1 MHQHKCLRAR
11 AGALAARPMD
21 KAPHWRHS
29 ADPLTEQ
36 AKPTIQAVREDLAR
50 VPLARRIVTIVFVV
64 FAIFVARSSW
74 DLRVVDKTIP
84 GVTQFM
90 RNAERALYDM
100 RALFASMQKPVD
112 QDKRIVLIPFTPDT
126 QRATGERSPLDRTTL
141 ANALTAIDKMGAKAI
156 GIDILIDQA
165 QPDDPLLVKA
175 LHEMKTPVWLG
186 YATNT
191 RNSFDVEVWQQEFMD
206 AFVKAID
213 NPNVRKASIR
223 LEADNDNVMR
233 SWPVQYRDLPP
244 FLPVAMTGTTRAE
257 NYRGSVL
264 YRVPLGFGTQDQRDV
279 FGSLPIDL
287 FASPESA
294 ALLSGEVT
302 GRYVLLGGDLPD
314 VDQFDTPASLVT
326 NQPTT
331 GLKVHAAMVA
341 QLLDG
346 RLPGRVSTVPLWI
359 VAFFVVL
366 CGTFTSMIDI
376 RPGLLTLVIIGQLG
390 FFAAVPF
397 LFEMQG
403 IDTQGLPA
411 FGWIA
416 GWLLAYMATEATV
429 KAMGSDQKRFAQ
441 SALGKYLPKDIA
453 AQILKD
459 PSKLSLRGER
469 LAIYT
474 LFTDIEGFTSLSHVI
489 PPEKTA
495 MLLNAYLDGM
505 SDIVLDH
512 GGTIDKFV
520 GDAVVAFWGAP
531 IARPDDGE
539 RALAAA
545 IAMLNFTQTFGKDD
559 PDRALVGRTRVGLHH
574 GEAIVGN
581 FGGEGRISYTAL
593 GDSMNTA
600 ARLEGANKYLKSKAL
615 VSDEVRKRVQTEM
628 LRPMGRIVLS
638 GRPTPIVVWEPAPE
652 IEPDLR
658 LELTRLWLQFDTGDR
673 EALHAI
679 EAIAAAHPDD
689 VALSAFAYRL
699 LQAGPGG
706 HFVLGEK

>member
-1 MHQHKCLRAR
+1 
-11 AGALAARPMD
+11 MD
-21 KAPHWRHS
+21 KPVHWRQS
-29 ADPLTEQ
+29 ADPLTQE
-36 AKPTIQAVREDLAR
+36 AKPTLKAVREDLAR
-50 VPLARRIVTIVFVV
+50 VPLARRIATVV
-64 FAIFVARSSW
+64 FIVAAILLARFSW
-74 DLRVVDKTIP
+74 NLDLAVD
-84 GVTQFM
+84 
-90 RNAERALYDM
+90 AERALYDG
-100 RALFASMQKPVD
+100 RALAASLRQPVD
-112 QDKRIVLIPFTPDT
+112 QDKRVLLVPFTPDT
-126 QRATGERSPLDRTTL
+126 QRTTGERSPLDRTTL
-141 ANALTAIDKMGAKAI
+141 ANALTNLDAMGAKAI

-165 QPDDPLLVKA
+165 QADDPLLVKA

-191 RNSFDVEVWQQEFMD
+191 HNSFDIDIWQQEFMD
-206 AFVKAID
+206 AFEKAID

-233 SWPVQYRDLPP
+233 NWPAQYRDLPP
-244 FLPVAMTGTTRAE
+244 FLPVAMTGLTRAA
-257 NYRGSVL
+257 NYEGSVI
-264 YRVPLGFGTQDQRDV
+264 YRAPKGFGTNDQREV
-279 FGSLPIDL
+279 FTSLPIDL
-287 FASPESA
+287 FATTEGA
-294 ALLSGEVT
+294 AMLGNEVK
-302 GRYVLLGGDLPD
+302 GRFVLIGGDLPD
-314 VDQFDTPASLVT
+314 LDQFETPATRLT
-326 NQPTT
+326 GQPTT
-331 GLKVHAAMVA
+331 GLKVHATMLT

-346 RLPGRVSTVPLWI
+346 RLPGRVNDVALWI

-366 CGTFTSMIDI
+366 AGAFTSMIDT
-376 RPGLLTLVIIGQLG
+376 RPGVLTLLIVGQLA
-390 FFAAVPF
+390 FFSAVPV
-397 LFEMQG
+397 LFEWQG

-441 SALGKYLPKDIA
+441 SALGKYLPRDIA

-469 LAIYT
+469 LQIYT
-474 LFTDIEGFTSLSHVI
+474 LFTDIQGFTELSHRI
-489 PPEKTA
+489 PAEKTA

-505 SDIVLDH
+505 SDIVLNN

-531 IARPDDGE
+531 IARPNDGE
-539 RALAAA
+539 NAVNAALE
-545 IAMLNFTQTFGKDD
+545 MLAFTQKFGEND
-559 PDRALVGRTRVGLHH
+559 PDRAMVGRTRVGLHF

-593 GDSMNTA
+593 GDAMNTA
-600 ARLEGANKYLKSKAL
+600 ARLEGANKYLKSVAL
-615 VSDEVRKRVQTEM
+615 ISEDVRRQVITDV

-652 IEPDLR
+652 MAAATR
-658 LELTRLWLQFDTGDR
+658 AELAELWEQFDGGDK

-679 EAIAAAHPDD
+679 EAIAAGHPDD
-689 VALSAFAYRL
+689 PALSGFAIRL

-706 HFVLGEK
+706 HYVLGEK